1 MKKFLLKL
9 FLPSAETLAGFAADA
24 VQKLV
29 NESGKADVI
38 GRYGSMADSATD
50 VQKWI
55 TSTLS
60 DGKIDDAE
68 KDAIAEKLT
77 PLFKTITEAL

>member
-1 MKKFLLKL
+1 MKKLLIKL
-9 FLPSAETLAGFAADA
+9 FIPDAETLAGFAAEA

-55 TSTLS
+55 TSTLV
-60 DGKIDDAE
+60 DGRVDDAE
-68 KDAIAEKLT
+68 KAAIAVKLT
-77 PLFKTITEAL
+77 PLFKTIREAL